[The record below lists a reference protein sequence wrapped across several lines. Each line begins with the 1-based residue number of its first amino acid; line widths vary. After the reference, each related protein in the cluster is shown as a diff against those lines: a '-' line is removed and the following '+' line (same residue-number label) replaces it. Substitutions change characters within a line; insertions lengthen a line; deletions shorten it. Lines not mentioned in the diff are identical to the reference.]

1 MWYVAL
7 ACDYDGTIATE
18 GRVNEATLAALE
30 RVAAS
35 GRKLILVTGRELD
48 DLLTVFPEANI
59 FNWIIAENGAVLYE
73 PSSRA
78 VKAIAPPP
86 PEEFVQALREH
97 NVTPLSVG
105 QVIVSSWQ
113 PNETV
118 ILEVIRNLGL
128 ELQIIFNKGAVMVL
142 PSGVNKASG
151 LAAVLSELHLSPHNV
166 VGIGD
171 GENDQ
176 TFLSLCECS
185 IAVSNAVDAL
195 QKQADLVTSGRN
207 GAGVIELADALV
219 ATDLDEVDQGLRRRY
234 ITVGTR
240 DDGADALMA
249 PTRVNLLVAG
259 SSGAGKSTFATAV
272 LERLIEQG
280 YQSCIIDPEGDYEN
294 LSVAVTLG
302 DRHHRPV
309 IDEVFQILEDPTQ
322 NIVVNLLGLPLQ
334 ERPGFLASFLP
345 RLQEMRSSTGRP
357 HWLLVDEAH
366 HLLPPS
372 WDAAPLIMPL
382 RLRGVTFITPDP
394 KQLASAALSIT
405 DGIVCLGESPQVTI
419 SNYCEERGLL
429 PPSTPIA
436 NLQSGEAL
444 VWLHRD
450 GTAPF
455 RISMAETRL
464 DHQRH
469 RRKYAVG
476 DLGKDKSF
484 YFSGPEG
491 KLNLRAQNLTLF
503 IQLAQGVDDETW
515 MHHLRQGDYSRWFR
529 EAIKDEELA
538 EAAARIERAAAISP
552 AESRE
557 SIRAAID
564 ERYALT
570 DTSQP

>member
-35 GRKLILVTGRELD
+35 GRKLILVTGRQLD
-48 DLLTVFPEANI
+48 DLLTVFPDANV
-59 FNWIIAENGAVLYE
+59 FNWIVAENGALLYA

-86 PEEFVQALREH
+86 PEEFVQALRER

-105 QVIVSSWQ
+105 QAIVSSWQ

-176 TFLSLCECS
+176 AFLSLCECS

-219 ATDLDEVDQGLRRRY
+219 TTDLDEVDQGLRRRY
-234 ITVGTR
+234 ISVGTR
-240 DDGADALMA
+240 DDGTDALMA

-272 LERLIEQG
+272 LERLSEQG
-280 YQSCIIDPEGDYEN
+280 YQICIIDPEGDYEN
-294 LSVAVTLG
+294 LAVAVTLG
-302 DRHHRPV
+302 DRHHKPV
-309 IDEVFQILEDPTQ
+309 IDEVFQLLEDPTQ
-322 NIVVNLLGLPLQ
+322 SVVVNLLGLPLQ

-357 HWLLVDEAH
+357 HWLLIDEAH

-382 RLRGVTFITPDP
+382 RLRGVTFITLDP

-405 DGIVCLGESPQVTI
+405 DGIVCLGESPQATI
-419 SNYCEERGLL
+419 SNYWEERGLL
-429 PPSTPIA
+429 PPTIPTA

-484 YFSGPEG
+484 YFRGPQR
-491 KLNLRAQNLTLF
+491 KLNLRAQNLALF

-538 EAAARIERAAAISP
+538 EVAARIERAAAISP

-557 SIRAAID
+557 CIRAAIE